1 MTVLLDVFSC
11 GRQVQ
16 SLFAMNMPGDFRRL
30 LPRKRPALPSV
41 VSIVVAVVV
50 STLLSDL

>member
-1 MTVLLDVFSC
+1 MIFL
-11 GRQVQ
+11 RQAGAIPFRNEYARD
-16 SLFAMNMPGDFRRL
+16 LRRL
-30 LPRKRPALPSV
+30 LPRKTPGPPSV